1 MHKSIEELGEQL
13 TSVGAQFAYEIIEF
27 PEVNNNILKV
37 YEIHTL
43 LSLEGA
49 GIVKTTL
56 KDDYSKKCVFWVNER
71 VFESLTKE
79 YTCIKY
85 SVLMEVC
92 GGSFLGIDKGRAY
105 LCYKNLDKVN
115 FN

>member
-27 PEVNNNILKV
+27 SDVNNNIVKV
-37 YEIHTL
+37 YEVHTL

-56 KDDYSKKCVFWVNER
+56 KDDYSKKCVFWINER
-71 VFESLTKE
+71 VFESLIKE
-79 YTCIKY
+79 YTCIK
-85 SVLMEVC
+85 
-92 GGSFLGIDKGRAY
+92 
-105 LCYKNLDKVN
+105 
-115 FN
+115 